1 MSIFNKIKEKLGW
14 RSDKVVYSSGLV
26 RKNNQLMNKLLLLF
40 EEESQID
47 DAWYEKLMITLIQ
60 ADMSSKTAAKLIK
73 EFQEQLLINQIVEK
87 EFAKD
92 VFIHVLNSFYGD
104 DIKPYDIVSGRLN
117 VILMIGVNGSGKTTS
132 TAKLANYYLNMGYKV
147 GVVAA
152 DTFRA
157 AAVSQLQLWAE
168 KLNIPCYIGNLN
180 SDPASVVVDGIKSA
194 LNDNLDLIIIDTA
207 GRLQNKVNLMNELAK
222 INRVVNKFL
231 NYEVDATYLVL
242 DASLGQ
248 NSLNQAI
255 EFNKAAAING
265 IILTK
270 MDGSAKGCIIF
281 SIIDE
286 MNLKVAFIG
295 LGEKL
300 DDLRP
305 FYRKLYFETLLEHG
319 KI

>member
-40 EEESQID
+40 EEESEID

-60 ADMSSKTAAKLIK
+60 ADMSTKTASKLIK
-73 EFQEQLLINQIVEK
+73 EFQEQLVVNQIVEK

-92 VFIHVLNSFYGD
+92 VFVHVLNSFYGD
-104 DIKPYDIVSGRLN
+104 DITPYQIENGRLN

-132 TAKLANYYLNMGYKV
+132 TAKLANYYINQGYKV

-168 KLNIPCYIGNLN
+168 KLNIPCYTGNLN

-194 LNDNLDLIIIDTA
+194 NNDGLDLIIIDTA

-222 INRVVNKFL
+222 INRVVMKFL
-231 NYEVDATYLVL
+231 EHDVDSTYLVL

-255 EFNKAAAING
+255 EFNKAAKING

-270 MDGSAKGCIIF
+270 MDGSAKGGIIF

-286 MNLKVAFIG
+286 MQLKVAFIG
-295 LGEKL
+295 LGEQL

-305 FYRKLYFETLLEHG
+305 FYRKLYFDTLLEHG

>member
-14 RSDKVVYSSGLV
+14 RSDKVVYSTGLV

-40 EEESQID
+40 EEESEID

-60 ADMSSKTAAKLIK
+60 ADMSTKTASKLIK
-73 EFQEQLLINQIVEK
+73 EFQEQLIINQIVEK

-92 VFIHVLNSFYGD
+92 VFVHVLNSFYGD
-104 DIKPYDIVSGRLN
+104 DIVPYQIESGRLN

-132 TAKLANYYLNMGYKV
+132 TAKLANYYINQGYKV

-168 KLNIPCYIGNLN
+168 KLSIPCYIGNLN

-194 LNDNLDLIIIDTA
+194 HNDGLDLIIIDTA

-222 INRVVNKFL
+222 INRVVAKFL
-231 NYEVDATYLVL
+231 NHDVDSTYLVL

-255 EFNKAAAING
+255 EFNKAAKING

-270 MDGSAKGCIIF
+270 MDGSAKGGIIF

-286 MNLKVAFIG
+286 MQLKVAFIG
-295 LGEKL
+295 LGEQL

-305 FYRKLYFETLLEHG
+305 FYRKLYFDTLLEHG